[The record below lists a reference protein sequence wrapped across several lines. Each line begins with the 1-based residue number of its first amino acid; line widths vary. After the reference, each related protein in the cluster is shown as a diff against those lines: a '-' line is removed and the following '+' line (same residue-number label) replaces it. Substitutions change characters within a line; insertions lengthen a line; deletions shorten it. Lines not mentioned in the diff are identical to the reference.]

1 MRISISVADRPS
13 AMPQIMFAGDVGAI
27 CANLAAMGYDGVD
40 LFFPDP
46 AAADVAAARKAL
58 KANGLA
64 VTMLAAQGDLMA
76 DGLFLNLPDRLPRLL
91 EASRRH
97 LAVCA
102 ELGAMPNVGFLRG
115 QHKAVPG
122 GREES
127 LKYMAEGLHAYC
139 ALAADYGVRV
149 LLEPIN
155 RYEIDSVPTVD
166 AALALCRQA
175 GDPAN
180 LCLLLDIF
188 HMNIEESS
196 LAAAIARARGRIGHV
211 HFVENTRAV
220 PGMGCLDLGSLAECL
235 GAAGYDGFLGIEAI
249 PGRRPEEEARQ
260 GLATVRALLARPVLH
275 A

>member
-13 AMPQIMFAGDVGAI
+13 PMPQIMFAGDVGAI
-27 CANLAAMGYDGVD
+27 CADLASMGYDGVD

-58 KANGLA
+58 DDNGLA

-76 DGLFLNLPDRLPRLL
+76 SGLFLNLPDRLPRLL

-115 QHKAVPG
+115 RHKEAPG

-139 ALAADYGVRV
+139 ELARSYGVRV

-155 RYEIDSVPTVD
+155 RYEIDSLHTVD
-166 AALALCRQA
+166 QALALCRQA
-175 GDPAN
+175 GDPSN
-180 LCLLLDIF
+180 LFLLLDIF

-196 LAAAIARARGRIGHV
+196 LAAAIGRARGRIGHV

-235 GAAGYDGFLGIEAI
+235 SAAGYDGFLGIEAI
-249 PGRRPEEEARQ
+249 PGDCPAEEARQ
-260 GLATVRALLARPVLH
+260 GLAAVRALLSRPALR
-275 A
+275 